1 MKPNMSG
8 IDRIIRT
15 IISVAL
21 IVLAATGVLTGAV
34 AILAYVFAVVF
45 LFTAAVSWCPLY
57 ALFGLKT
64 RKA

>member
-21 IVLAATGVLTGAV
+21 IVLAATGVLTGVA
-34 AILAYVFAVVF
+34 AILAYVVAVVF